1 MFKYPQPV
9 KFHKKTAQF
18 QVDLK
23 PAREIAD
30 ESTGKLKVEEGCIFF
45 SLAKA
50 LEDGSGRMDWNNKIL
65 MKIEPND
72 IAKIVVGLKSNK
84 SVDIFHKSSEVKSTT
99 LKIEAGQN
107 PGTYKFTMGMKDGS
121 RNLMGNIYLNSEDL
135 FVIFNLLEASIPLTL
150 GWC

>member
-1 MFKYPQPV
+1 
-9 KFHKKTAQF
+9 
-18 QVDLK
+18 
-23 PAREIAD
+23 
-30 ESTGKLKVEEGCIFF
+30 
-45 SLAKA
+45 
-50 LEDGSGRMDWNNKIL
+50 MDWNNKIL

-84 SVDIFHKSSEVKSTT
+84 SVDIFHKSSEIKSTT

-107 PGTYKFTMGMKDGS
+107 PGTYKFTMGMKDGAKNQMS
-121 RNLMGNIYLNSEDL
+121 NIYLNSEDL